1 MTKLFSDTHNIMI
14 QSAFKMAMKH
24 FFSNGQ
30 IFGHIV
36 ANEKEFGQKRGK
48 CVKLEK
54 CATTPGS
61 TLLEH
66 VITQSDPALET
77 LTKRWMG
84 PKFFSLKGCLV
95 NPILSAENT
104 CCIRFSEND
113 LAMFCLLTLNRS
125 LTPRQNRGKADK
137 QSTKKDNMG
146 KTKKG
151 INWTW
156 AQNNGPKT
164 PK

>member
-1 MTKLFSDTHNIMI
+1 MAKLFSDTHNIMN
-14 QSAFKMAMKH
+14 QPALKMAMKH

-66 VITQSDPALET
+66 VITQIDPALET
-77 LTKRWMG
+77 LTKSEWV
-84 PKFFSLKGCLV
+84 LKR
-95 NPILSAENT
+95 LSSHPDSQ
-104 CCIRFSEND
+104 C
-113 LAMFCLLTLNRS
+113 
-125 LTPRQNRGKADK
+125 
-137 QSTKKDNMG
+137 
-146 KTKKG
+146 
-151 INWTW
+151 
-156 AQNNGPKT
+156 
-164 PK
+164 

>member
-1 MTKLFSDTHNIMI
+1 MAKLFSDTHNIMN
-14 QSAFKMAMKH
+14 QSALKMAMKH

-66 VITQSDPALET
+66 VITQSDQAPLWT
-77 LTKRWMG
+77 LTKRRMG
-84 PKFFSLKGCLV
+84 PKKDVLSPPSSVLK
-95 NPILSAENT
+95 ILAVSN
-104 CCIRFSEND
+104 F
-113 LAMFCLLTLNRS
+113 
-125 LTPRQNRGKADK
+125 
-137 QSTKKDNMG
+137 
-146 KTKKG
+146 
-151 INWTW
+151 
-156 AQNNGPKT
+156 PKMI
-164 PK
+164 